1 MLQGQYQV
9 EQIDGP
15 MASVIKAAVAA
26 FQGKHGGRLPQ
37 YVWCPEDQVPDEDE
51 VQSWAVRG
59 VVVSSHKD
67 AKGGVFAGPVEAEVV
82 ACPG

>member
-1 MLQGQYQV
+1 MLLGQYQV

-15 MASVIKAAVAA
+15 VASVIKAAVAG
-26 FQGKHGGRLPQ
+26 FQCKHAGRLPQ
-37 YVWCPEDQVPDEDE
+37 YVWCPEGQAPAEDV

-59 VVVSSHKD
+59 VVVASHKD